1 MNFYNQEIS
10 STTFDDNLYQELLTT
25 SATKTRP
32 LLHFCFDHLKKG
44 SDGVV
49 NVALT
54 CPKVNFTG
62 EFAKVHKCCPFG
74 KITHHPTTLRPIL
87 AKQSYFYQLYFRVTL
102 YQAFYR
108 TTFEG
113 QQIYR
118 KIEFLENFY
127 RVSGQFCMILY
138 L

>member
-62 EFAKVHKCCPFG
+62 EFSKVHKCCPFG
-74 KITHHPTTLRPIL
+74 KITIL
-87 AKQSYFYQLYFRVTL
+87 PRSDQSLPSNHTFINFTSESLYIRLFIARHSRGSRYTGKL
-102 YQAFYR
+102 SFQR
-108 TTFEG
+108 
-113 QQIYR
+113 IS
-118 KIEFLENFY
+118 IEFLDNFA
-127 RVSGQFCMILY
+127 
-138 L
+138 